1 MATCRRNLSDKET
14 FMKALPIAL
23 ALAVIIPMNAV
34 QADDLNGWR
43 TSPAGRC
50 LMDRGDSKLANFAA
64 ADANCGPVGDST
76 RAARAFVLA
85 NDFETV
91 IRAIG
96 LGDQAGVQT
105 LMTALWRTQNRSPA
119 LTSCWKTMVK
129 VCDAE
134 KIGEAIEAA
143 KPATP

>member
-1 MATCRRNLSDKET
+1 MRAIS
-14 FMKALPIAL
+14 IAV
-23 ALAVIIPMNAV
+23 ALAVIAPAFAA
-34 QADDLNGWR
+34 QAEDLNSWR

-50 LMDRGDSKLANFAA
+50 LMDRGDSKLANFAS

-91 IRAIG
+91 IHAIR
-96 LGDQAGVQT
+96 LGDQDGVKT
-105 LMTALWRTQNRSPA
+105 MMTALWRTQNRSPA

-129 VCDAE
+129 VCGADE
-134 KIGEAIEAA
+134 IGAAIEGA
-143 KPATP
+143 KPAQP